1 MPPRRLILMRHA
13 KSGWDDPR
21 LDDIDRPLN
30 ARGQRN
36 AVTMG
41 MWLKDKGYIPDQ
53 VLVSSAVRTRETLE
67 RVTRGLELCPPETVL
82 DSLYLASEHRIMSA
96 LKQATGDCVLLLA
109 HNPGIG
115 EFAVNFASHPPL
127 HPDFLRYPTAAT
139 AVFDLK
145 APTWA
150 EARFGENEVADFAI
164 PRELEAAD

>member
-1 MPPRRLILMRHA
+1 MPRLILMRHA

-21 LDDIDRPLN
+21 MDDIDRPLN

-41 MWLKDKGYIPDQ
+41 AWLKAKRYIPDQ
-53 VLVSSAVRTRETLE
+53 VLLSSSTRTRETLE
-67 RVTRGLELCPPETVL
+67 RVTRGLGLRPDMTVL
-82 DSLYLASEHRIMSA
+82 DALYLASEHRILSA
-96 LKQATGDCVLLLA
+96 LKKAMGDCVLLIA

-115 EFAVNFASHPPL
+115 EFTADFASHPPP

-145 APTWA
+145 ADNWA
-150 EARFGENEVADFAI
+150 QARFGENEVIDFAT
-164 PRELEAAD
+164 PREIEAET

>member
-1 MPPRRLILMRHA
+1 MARRLILMRHA

-21 LDDIDRPLN
+21 LDDIDRPLS

-36 AVTMG
+36 AATMG
-41 MWLKDKGYIPDQ
+41 TWLKDKGYIPDQ

-67 RVTRGLELCPPETVL
+67 RVTRGLGSRPLETVL
-82 DSLYLASEHRIMSA
+82 DTLYLASEHRILSA
-96 LKQATGDCVLLLA
+96 LRKAKGDCILLLA

-115 EFAVNFASHPPL
+115 AFATNFASRPSQ

-145 APTWA
+145 AATWA
-150 EARFGENEVADFAI
+150 EARFGENEVIDFAI
-164 PRELEAAD
+164 PRELEAAE

>member
-1 MPPRRLILMRHA
+1 MPRLILMRHA

-41 MWLKDKGYIPDQ
+41 AWLKTKGYIPDQ
-53 VLVSSAVRTRETLE
+53 VLLSSSIRTRETLD
-67 RVTRGLELCPPETVL
+67 RVTRGLGLCPNTTVL
-82 DSLYLASEHRIMSA
+82 DALYLASEHRILSA
-96 LKQATGDCVLLLA
+96 LKKATGDCVLLIA

-115 EFAVNFASHPPL
+115 EFAADFASHPPL

-145 APTWA
+145 ADNW
-150 EARFGENEVADFAI
+150 EQARFGENEVIDFAT
-164 PRELEAAD
+164 PRELEAET